1 MLVPQGEN
9 KALYVLIL
17 FLRKRKKYYVLEIF
31 DFCFFFF
38 LANIGR
44 KKYRDLYF
52 VSDCKLLL
60 LLYIMD
66 LPLLSVCI

>member
-31 DFCFFFF
+31 DFCFFF